1 MSMAQNNNNKKQA
14 LGKGIRAL
22 LNTIDEELKTNES
35 VPAVSGQQQQN
46 NNAGTITRI
55 PVDQIEVNPKQPRYD
70 FDEQALQELSESI
83 KLHDIIQPITVVKA
97 GPNKYQLVSGERRWR
112 ASKMAGL
119 KDIPAYIRAAA
130 DDQQMLEMALLENL
144 QRENLNAIEIAL
156 SYKRLMDECELTQE
170 QVSERMKKERSTV
183 ANYLRLL
190 KLPPDIQKAVRDGQL
205 SMGHARAIIG
215 LEQIDQQ
222 LYAFREVQ
230 EKGLSVRQVEQL
242 VKNMTAEKPAAA
254 KEEKEASK
262 LPPAYKRIE
271 DNMASHF
278 STRVK
283 LDRKKNGKGSLVIEF
298 YNDEDLER
306 IMDKMN
312 L

>member
-22 LNTIDEELKTNES
+22 LNTIDEELKTDA
-35 VPAVSGQQQQN
+35 VPAASGQQPQQAA
-46 NNAGTITRI
+46 NAGSITRI

-83 KLHDIIQPITVVKA
+83 KLHDIIQPITVVKLA
-97 GPNKYQLVSGERRWR
+97 NNKYQLVSGERRWR

-119 KDIPAYIRAAA
+119 KDIPAYIRTAA
-130 DDQQMLEMALLENL
+130 DDQQLLEMALLENL

-190 KLPPDIQKAVRDGQL
+190 KLPPDVQKAVRDGQL

-222 LYAFREVQ
+222 LYVFREVLQ
-230 EKGLSVRQVEQL
+230 KGLSVRQVEQL
-242 VKNMTAEKPAAA
+242 VKNMTAEKPVAAP
-254 KEEKEASK
+254 EKEVAK

-271 DNMASHF
+271 DNIASHF